1 MINIMNGNDTV
12 QLQYADGPPRI
23 RDAANAVVAVAEQFD
38 SQAVVLVRKLV
49 KPARGI
55 VVGRQLKSTSIMII
69 FGILNLAKSSKAIM
83 IIFGILNLAK
93 SSLRSRIS
101 SSAVHWADKTVK
113 PQMSANNILT
123 WALYNTIQYTQHTQ
137 THLVNTI

>member
-69 FGILNLAKSSKAIM
+69 FGILNLAKSS
-83 IIFGILNLAK
+83 
-93 SSLRSRIS
+93 LRSRIS

>member
-1 MINIMNGNDTV
+1 MVMVNIMNGNDTV

-69 FGILNLAKSSKAIM
+69 FGILNLAKSS
-83 IIFGILNLAK
+83 
-93 SSLRSRIS
+93 LRSRIS

>member
-1 MINIMNGNDTV
+1 MNGNDTV

-69 FGILNLAKSSKAIM
+69 FGILNLAKSS
-83 IIFGILNLAK
+83 
-93 SSLRSRIS
+93 LRSRIS